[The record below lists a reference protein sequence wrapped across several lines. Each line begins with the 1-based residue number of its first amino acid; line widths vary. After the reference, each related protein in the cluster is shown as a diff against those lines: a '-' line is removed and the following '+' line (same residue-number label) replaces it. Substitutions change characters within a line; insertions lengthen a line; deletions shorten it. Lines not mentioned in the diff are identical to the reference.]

1 MWMSRRLA
9 YLLILA
15 VAAGVAPHTGHSDTL
30 LSPADNAKMEAA
42 LSHCTKEMQRKL
54 GPASFP
60 SRTIEDIEKAITNPA
75 TEAEAQ
81 RRLEFF
87 ASCVNDNFLKQY
99 CADHPSASQC
109 DFARSP

>member
-1 MWMSRRLA
+1 MWMKRRLR
-9 YLLILA
+9 YVLVLA
-15 VAAGVAPHTGHSDTL
+15 FVAGVAPHTAHSDTP
-30 LSPADNAKMEAA
+30 LSPADDAKMEAA
-42 LSHCTKEMQRKL
+42 LSRCTEEMQRKL

-60 SRTIEDIEKAITNPA
+60 ARTIEDIEKAITNPA
-75 TEAEAQ
+75 TEAEAR

-87 ASCVNDNFLKQY
+87 VSCVYDNFLEQY